1 MKLLH
6 LAVLVALIGSLSA
19 KSLLWGNDEVTSD
32 LVDTI
37 SFGDSLQLLNTAPH
51 NLIQVTAEGYWN
63 CSALGSNLIKVWGGE
78 RVPGFPFD
86 IPASTFMEN
95 QTYYFISTWNG
106 TDIQNFTIDGQVEQV
121 PLSGGE
127 CASVQIRVGPPAT
140 VAPGGNSTNS
150 TGNFTATPSVPVT
163 DLPTATGTPIS
174 NNVTTTAPTGV
185 STGAP
190 NTTTPVTTGAPNT
203 TTPTA
208 APNTTSPVTTGTP
221 NVTGTTSPPLTG
233 TPNTTAPTA
242 APNTTTPVTTG
253 TPNTTTPTAAPNTTT
268 PVTTGTPNTTT
279 PTAAPNTTTPVT
291 TGTPNTTTPVT
302 TGTPATTTSPVT
314 GTPNSTVVAPTTPA
328 PTPVIN
334 LTWNETWAF
343 GRTIQLSLPVGTTV
357 NLINANQHN
366 LLQVTRAGYDS
377 CDASGANLVKLWGTT
392 RPSGFVWVL
401 PASEFPVGSYYF
413 FCTVNGG
420 PVQTVNGTDVPIAGG
435 HCNSGMK
442 MSLQITEVAVETTT
456 PFASTSAPGTLT
468 PYSALIPCLLYTSPS
483 PRD

>member
-190 NTTTPVTTGAPNT
+190 NTTTPVTTGTPNT
-203 TTPTA
+203 TT
-208 APNTTSPVTTGTP
+208 
-221 NVTGTTSPPLTG
+221 
-233 TPNTTAPTA
+233 PTA

-442 MSLQITEVAVETTT
+442 MSLQITEVPLRPPLHSLPLPHLAH
-456 PFASTSAPGTLT
+456 
-468 PYSALIPCLLYTSPS
+468 
-483 PRD
+483 

>member
-190 NTTTPVTTGAPNT
+190 NTTTPVTTG
-203 TTPTA
+203 
-208 APNTTSPVTTGTP
+208 
-221 NVTGTTSPPLTG
+221 
-233 TPNTTAPTA
+233 
-242 APNTTTPVTTG
+242 
-253 TPNTTTPTAAPNTTT
+253 TPNTTTPTAA
-268 PVTTGTPNTTT
+268 
-279 PTAAPNTTTPVT
+279 
-291 TGTPNTTTPVT
+291 PNTTTPVT

-442 MSLQITEVAVETTT
+442 MSLQITEVPLRPPLHSLPLPHLAH
-456 PFASTSAPGTLT
+456 
-468 PYSALIPCLLYTSPS
+468 
-483 PRD
+483 